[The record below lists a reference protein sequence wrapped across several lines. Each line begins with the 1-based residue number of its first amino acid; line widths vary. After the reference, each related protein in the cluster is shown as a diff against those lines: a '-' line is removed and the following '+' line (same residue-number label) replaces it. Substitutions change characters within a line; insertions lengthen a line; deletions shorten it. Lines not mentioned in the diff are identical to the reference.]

1 MNLSDAKEFCR
12 KYTCQHYENFT
23 VASWLLP
30 KQIRQNF
37 YPIYSFCRWADDLG
51 DESPDNE
58 SALVALDDWESQLN
72 DCYSNKTQHPIFIAL
87 KPIIDKYRIP
97 KSLFTDLINAFRL
110 DQTKKEYNSR
120 QELLDYCKLSANP
133 VGRIVLHLAQ
143 TTDEESLILSDK
155 ICTGLQLANHW
166 QDIARDKR
174 RKTADG
180 NSDLRRYIPLDDMTA
195 CGYASEDFQNEI
207 YNNAFLE
214 LMTQLCSWA
223 DSYFIEGS
231 QLVERVP
238 RNFRT
243 DIKVFVLSGR
253 KLLESIRRVKYNVW
267 VKRPTISRWEK
278 LRIIFQA
285 FLGM

>member
-72 DCYSNKTQHPIFIAL
+72 DCYSNKTLHPIFIAL

-223 DSYFIEGS
+223 DSFFIEGS